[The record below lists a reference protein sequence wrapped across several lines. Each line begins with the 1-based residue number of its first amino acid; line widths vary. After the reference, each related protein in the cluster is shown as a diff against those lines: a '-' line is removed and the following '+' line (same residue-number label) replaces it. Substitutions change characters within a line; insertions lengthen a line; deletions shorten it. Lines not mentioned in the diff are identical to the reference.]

1 MTTTMNIN
9 YFIRNFVI
17 GLIFFSVVYFIIYPK
32 TGGGAGATK
41 LLILITAN
49 LLCYPFAKAV
59 YDKLAG
65 FLMGDNIYI
74 VSVII
79 SLIIRWFIYMFA
91 IFIAPFYLLFFI
103 PSAVKYIKERG

>member
-1 MTTTMNIN
+1 MATTRNVN
-9 YFIRNFVI
+9 YFIRNLVI
-17 GLIFFSVVYFIIYPK
+17 GLIFFSIIYFIFYPK
-32 TGGGAGATK
+32 TGGGSGASK

-49 LLCYPFAKAV
+49 LICYPFAKAV

-74 VSVII
+74 VNVVI

-91 IFIAPFYLLFFI
+91 IFIAPFYLLFII